1 MEHNVKKILNMD
13 PITDNWWKEEILF
26 LFFDLC
32 CEKWSDF
39 PSLWETLE
47 ATYVKE
53 KACTSSYMPSEARIA
68 GQLVIESEGRKISK
82 LKKRCCKLNTKW
94 ICKER
99 THPSG
104 ETERT
109 NSLSYACEQGRSSS
123 RCSYPWR
130 KEEGVFDRILHISIG
145 YFIEIGFVLFE
156 PRYQAKVSVAE

>member
-1 MEHNVKKILNMD
+1 MTINWNREKRNVVEKEKNPEGSVRYAHPSPVFDDLGYMEHNVKKILNMD

-68 GQLVIESEGRKISK
+68 GQLVINWKRRKK
-82 LKKRCCKLNTKW
+82 DFK
-94 ICKER
+94 
-99 THPSG
+99 
-104 ETERT
+104 
-109 NSLSYACEQGRSSS
+109 A
-123 RCSYPWR
+123 
-130 KEEGVFDRILHISIG
+130 EE
-145 YFIEIGFVLFE
+145 EVL
-156 PRYQAKVSVAE
+156 